1 MAKYGVSVTN
11 VQAAPFQAYV
21 KKPVIDKSD
30 LATNLNT
37 VAQGMTLAGKM
48 ANSYADYKAEK
59 EGKEVAG
66 DVQQVA
72 TEYDMRS
79 PRYQSALQ
87 QDIDTAYDNRPMMY
101 SPETVV
107 DGKTLGDIDRDVR
120 YRHRY

>member
-59 EGKEVAG
+59 EGKEV
-66 DVQQVA
+66 
-72 TEYDMRS
+72 EEMF
-79 PRYQSALQ
+79 
-87 QDIDTAYDNRPMMY
+87 N
-101 SPETVV
+101 
-107 DGKTLGDIDRDVR
+107 K
-120 YRHRY
+120 